1 MKRNK
6 SLKPTDY
13 DIHLK
18 YICSA
23 CGNIHWLS
31 WNESKTK
38 NFKIVCD
45 CGEVFKVRRVESF
58 KIEYYKKTKT
68 VNTATTTTT
77 IPTDLLKKS
86 VKTLISYGFTES
98 EASSMVSDSYNKH
111 PVNDLVLLI
120 KQTLEYFGATNVK

>member
-1 MKRNK
+1 MISKKN
-6 SLKPTDY
+6 LTPIDH

-18 YICSA
+18 YICPT

-38 NFKIVCD
+38 NFKIVCN
-45 CGEVFKVRRVESF
+45 CGEVLKVRRVESF
-58 KIEYYKKTKT
+58 KIEYSKKPKTETNTTKT
-68 VNTATTTTT
+68 TA

-98 EASSMVSDSYNKH
+98 EASSMVSDSYNKN
-111 PVNDLVLLI
+111 PINDLVLLI
-120 KQTLEYFGATNVK
+120 KQTLEYFGATNGK

>member
-1 MKRNK
+1 MKTKK
-6 SLKPTDY
+6 SLIPIDH

-18 YICSA
+18 YICPK

-45 CGEVFKVRRVESF
+45 CGQVLKVKRVESF
-58 KIEYYKKTKT
+58 KIQYYKQHKTET
-68 VNTATTTTT
+68 ITPN

-86 VKTLISYGFTES
+86 VKTLISYGFTEA
-98 EASSMVSDSYNKH
+98 EALSMVSDSYNKH

-120 KQTLEYFGATNVK
+120 KQTLEYFGETNVK